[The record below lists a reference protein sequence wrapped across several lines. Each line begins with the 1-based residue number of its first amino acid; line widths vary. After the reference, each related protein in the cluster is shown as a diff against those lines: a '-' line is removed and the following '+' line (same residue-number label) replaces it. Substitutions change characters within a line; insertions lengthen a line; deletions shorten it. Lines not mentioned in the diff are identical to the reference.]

1 MVTFSF
7 LIFNSVRTQRCQWW
21 CKKRGISRGNG
32 GVTRGR
38 GGKRRGKGRRVLW
51 QIGRTATLSA
61 LPSTA
66 VGVIYK
72 SFLAV
77 LWDFATV
84 SFSFCAGPS
93 HTHTHMHA
101 GVCKGGGRI
110 MPPLEVAAKHLLTPK
125 DDDEQQ
131 QRQQ

>member
-1 MVTFSF
+1 MSGGGRSEALGF
-7 LIFNSVRTQRCQWW
+7 
-21 CKKRGISRGNG
+21 GG
-32 GVTRGR
+32 GVAL
-38 GGKRRGKGRRVLW
+38 VLW

-84 SFSFCAGPS
+84 SFSFCAGR
-93 HTHTHMHA
+93 THA
-101 GVCKGGGRI
+101 GIRGLPGGAWPVAVCVCVCAMEMDMEGGSHN
-110 MPPLEVAAKHLLTPK
+110 AAIRSC
-125 DDDEQQ
+125 
-131 QRQQ
+131 RQALANAKR